1 MTPPLHAAATSM
13 WNAPDAVRFTDGDG
27 VAWRVVDYVAPDAPN
42 ERGAHSLIFLSE
54 SIVRRVWT
62 FPADWRQ
69 LSAAALEALT
79 DRL

>member
-1 MTPPLHAAATSM
+1 
-13 WNAPDAVRFTDGDG
+13 
-27 VAWRVVDYVAPDAPN
+27 
-42 ERGAHSLIFLSE
+42 LIFLSE